1 MITDE
6 DIQAFEEAN
15 SYYTDKGFIKS
26 SIPSLVMS
34 FMRKAQQKPDKNLY
48 FRLILEESDEW
59 FKAESQA
66 EELKELADL
75 VYVIYGYAISNGW
88 DLDEA
93 IRRVHNNN
101 MGRMTQ
107 PDGTIRRRMDGK
119 IEKNPHYPK
128 VDLSDLLG
136 E

>member
-1 MITDE
+1 MISDE
-6 DIQAFEEAN
+6 DIEAFEESN

-34 FMRKAQQKPDKNLY
+34 FMRKAQQEPDKNLY

-59 FKAESQA
+59 FKAGSQA

-107 PDGTIRRRMDGK
+107 PDNTIRRRMDGK

>member
-1 MITDE
+1 MITKE
-6 DIQAFEEAN
+6 DIEAFDESN
-15 SYYTDKGFIKS
+15 SYYTDKGFIRS
-26 SIPSLVMS
+26 SVPSLVMS
-34 FMRKAQQKPDKNLY
+34 FMRKAQQEPDKDLY

-59 FKAESQA
+59 FRAESEA

-75 VYVIYGYAISNGW
+75 VYVVYGYAISNGW

-107 PDGTIRRRMDGK
+107 PDGTIRRRLDGK

>member
-6 DIQAFEEAN
+6 DIKAFEESN
-15 SYYTDKGFIKS
+15 SYYNHKDFIKS
-26 SIPSLVMS
+26 STPSLVMS
-34 FMRKAQQKPDKNLY
+34 FMRKAQQEPDKNLY
-48 FRLILEESDEW
+48 FRLVLEESDEW
-59 FKAESQA
+59 FRAESDA

-93 IRRVHNNN
+93 IRRVHDNNI
-101 MGRMTQ
+101 GRMTQ
-107 PDGTIRRRMDGK
+107 PDGTIRRRVDGK

>member
-1 MITDE
+1 MISDE
-6 DIQAFEEAN
+6 DIKAFDETN
-15 SYYTDKGFIKS
+15 SYYSMDRPTKS
-26 SIPSLVMS
+26 SVTDMVMS
-34 FMRKAQQKPDKNLY
+34 FMQKAEQEPDKDLY
-48 FRLILEESDEW
+48 FRLVLEESDEW
-59 FKAESQA
+59 FRAESDA

-93 IRRVHNNN
+93 ICRVHDNNI
-101 MGRMTQ
+101 GRMTQ
-107 PDGTIRRRMDGK
+107 PDGTIRRRLDGK
-119 IEKNPHYPK
+119 IEKNQHYPK

>member
-6 DIQAFEEAN
+6 DIEAFEEAN
-15 SYYTDKGFIKS
+15 SYYTDKGFIRN

-34 FMRKAQQKPDKNLY
+34 FMRKAQQEPDKDLY
-48 FRLILEESDEW
+48 FRLVLEESDEW
-59 FKAESQA
+59 FRAESQA

-107 PDGTIRRRMDGK
+107 PDGTIRRRLDGK

>member
-1 MITDE
+1 MISDE
-6 DIQAFEEAN
+6 DIQAFEESN

-34 FMRKAQQKPDKNLY
+34 FMRKAQQEPDKNLY

-59 FKAESQA
+59 FKAGSQA

>member
-1 MITDE
+1 MINNE
-6 DIQAFEEAN
+6 DIEAFNETN
-15 SYYTDKGFIKS
+15 SYYTVDGVIKS
-26 SIPSLVMS
+26 SIPSMVMS
-34 FMRKAQQKPDKNLY
+34 FMRKAQQEPDKDLY
-48 FRLILEESDEW
+48 FRLVLEESDEW
-59 FKAESQA
+59 FRAESQA

-107 PDGTIRRRMDGK
+107 PDGTIRRRLDGK

>member
-15 SYYTDKGFIKS
+15 SYYTHKGFIKS

-34 FMRKAQQKPDKNLY
+34 FMRKAQQEPDKDLY
-48 FRLILEESDEW
+48 FRLVLEESDEW
-59 FKAESQA
+59 FRAESQA

-107 PDGTIRRRMDGK
+107 PDGTIRRRLDGK